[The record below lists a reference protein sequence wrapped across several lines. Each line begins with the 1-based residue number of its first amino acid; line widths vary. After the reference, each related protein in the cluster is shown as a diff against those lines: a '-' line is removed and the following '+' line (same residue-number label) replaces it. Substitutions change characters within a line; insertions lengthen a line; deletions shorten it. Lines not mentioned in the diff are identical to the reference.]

1 MTRQD
6 PSLGNQEKL
15 ELPWFS
21 QKIIFFILSKM
32 STGIHAGS
40 TFTHIY
46 WYFNCFSSG
55 AEKQG
60 QVNLSSKELEAK
72 LCLALWLS
80 PFFLFFSFCIF
91 FPLMCCNSFIDG
103 SVVCMYGKYNIG
115 WYDWC
120 RTCLNIWTRVKLLKL
135 FGFIS
140 AINMFVS
147 CVLLNRHITF

>member
-6 PSLGNQEKL
+6 PSLGNQEKTK
-15 ELPWFS
+15 LPWYS

-46 WYFNCFSSG
+46 WYFNCSSSG

-72 LCLALWLS
+72 LSLALWLS
-80 PFFLFFSFCIF
+80 PFFLFFLHF
-91 FPLMCCNSFIDG
+91 FPLCVAIVSLMEVWYACTCMVTITLAGTID
-103 SVVCMYGKYNIG
+103 VEHALTYGQE
-115 WYDWC
+115 W
-120 RTCLNIWTRVKLLKL
+120 
-135 FGFIS
+135 
-140 AINMFVS
+140 S
-147 CVLLNRHITF
+147 CWNYLGLYQL